1 VAKSSRERTVRVLVT
16 GASGFIGRAVA
27 EALLRQGHEVVC
39 AARHPRPPAEDSRGQ
54 CEALT
59 VDLGQV
65 PPAHWWVP
73 RLDRIDAVVNAVGI
87 LREQGT
93 QTFRALH
100 TEAPIALFEACLMAG
115 VPVIVQV
122 SALGADAAARSRYH
136 LSKKAAD
143 DWLRERPLHAGVV
156 QPSLVYGPGGASTRM
171 FNQLAALPMLALP
184 HGGDMLVQPVHRDDV
199 VAGILALLQA
209 PPARPR
215 TIAFVGPQPLGLRH
229 YLTQLRKMLGISGPL
244 RVLHLPEFLF
254 RWGAAIAGRVPGS
267 SLDSETAAMLLRG
280 NAAPSEP
287 FAQLLGRKPRP
298 VSAFLA
304 PHEATAWRNE
314 AILGVWLPVLRISI
328 ALLWLWTGVVS
339 LGLYPVEGS
348 LALLARVGLHGAI
361 AQLALSAAAG
371 LDLLLGLLTLASP
384 ARWRGAVWATQLVLV
399 AAYTLLIS
407 VFLPEYWLH
416 PYGPVSKNLPLM
428 AAIALVWAL
437 ESQPPRSGV
446 G

>member
-1 VAKSSRERTVRVLVT
+1 
-16 GASGFIGRAVA
+16 
-27 EALLRQGHEVVC
+27 
-39 AARHPRPPAEDSRGQ
+39 
-54 CEALT
+54 
-59 VDLGQV
+59 
-65 PPAHWWVP
+65 
-73 RLDRIDAVVNAVGI
+73 
-87 LREQGT
+87 
-93 QTFRALH
+93 
-100 TEAPIALFEACLMAG
+100 
-115 VPVIVQV
+115 
-122 SALGADAAARSRYH
+122 
-136 LSKKAAD
+136 
-143 DWLRERPLHAGVV
+143 
-156 QPSLVYGPGGASTRM
+156 
-171 FNQLAALPMLALP
+171 
-184 HGGDMLVQPVHRDDV
+184 
-199 VAGILALLQA
+199 
-209 PPARPR
+209 
-215 TIAFVGPQPLGLRH
+215 
-229 YLTQLRKMLGISGPL
+229 
-244 RVLHLPEFLF
+244 
-254 RWGAAIAGRVPGS
+254 
-267 SLDSETAAMLLRG
+267 
-280 NAAPSEP
+280 
-287 FAQLLGRKPRP
+287 